1 MISQHAWGRDRGGA
15 GSTRGEVFF
24 TSEEPKDNCAGGM
37 EQTCRLGE
45 VSLPVDSIDPTGC
58 AAAVPGEPLHQGGV
72 EALRPPPSSP
82 LENPSSTPDTPPA
95 PPSRHIDPAPGQ
107 GSPADLNVVTQAF
120 KKLTN

>member
-1 MISQHAWGRDRGGA
+1 
-15 GSTRGEVFF
+15 
-24 TSEEPKDNCAGGM
+24 M

-72 EALRPPPSSP
+72 EATPLLP

-107 GSPADLNVVTQAF
+107 GSPADLNVVTQDIM
-120 KKLTN
+120 KWTN